1 MGVKWLARTKF
12 ESTLFAN
19 AGSIPATSTKLI
31 NMNWKQEQE
40 ALENAF
46 ARQLLVE
53 YGIKETT
60 TQRQAKNGTREFEF
74 PVPARYLYYHGKLQA
89 SKNRLRLATF
99 KTGYVRNQ
107 NSCSSNYQL
116 NKQYKQ
122 NTRYTFLTKNG
133 LETKEY
139 ITIARARIYS
149 GIARLNYMLEFYLRN
164 YKHNTNT
171 NG

>member
-1 MGVKWLARTKF
+1 
-12 ESTLFAN
+12 
-19 AGSIPATSTKLI
+19 
-31 NMNWKQEQE
+31 MNWKQEQQ

-46 ARQLLVE
+46 AKQLLIE
-53 YGIKETT
+53 YGIKEVT

-74 PVPARYLYYHGKLQA
+74 PVPARSAYYSGKTVY
-89 SKNRLRLATF
+89 SKDRLRLATF
-99 KTGYVRNQ
+99 TTGYVRNQ

-139 ITIARARIYS
+139 ITVARAKIYS
-149 GIARLNYMLEFYLRN
+149 GIARLNYMLDFYLRN
-164 YKHNTNT
+164 YKTNT
-171 NG
+171 K